1 MDSCTDIDDTV
12 NAFNCKGDPVKH
24 LIEGLNLKAED
35 FRERQFDLHGIT
47 VTLDRV
53 EAEYPVITAEGKPR
67 TDFYLVL
74 YCRKGDQEHDVL
86 VRFPYDKQK
95 QALELYEALDYC
107 DLNRAACLW
116 DSDEDEDRD
125 DYWGCVKTFKADKC
139 GNPFSLLNAVCH
151 CSEGIQDLLK
161 CRETSDPE
169 PVAQSIRDF
178 ASCTDFMVNKALS
191 IMQDYCRK
199 QCSPSGF
206 DVFSTPV
213 RTGGFRKDIWRSYV
227 FCDEENGTY
236 RGAFHVTL
244 RGGQRGW
251 LIANN
256 EQKLLAMA
264 DRYPKLADL
273 VADWLETARE
283 QRIFKPTSNYPLE
296 EFYAG
301 RMRDLLVCLARIAE
315 TPVVPADRQA
325 AADFMTWGLEEA
337 ERLGK
342 RSLAIFKG
350 YQQSNSSA
358 TTS

>member
-1 MDSCTDIDDTV
+1 M
-12 NAFNCKGDPVKH
+12 
-24 LIEGLNLKAED
+24 
-35 FRERQFDLHGIT
+35 
-47 VTLDRV
+47 
-53 EAEYPVITAEGKPR
+53 
-67 TDFYLVL
+67 
-74 YCRKGDQEHDVL
+74 
-86 VRFPYDKQK
+86 
-95 QALELYEALDYC
+95 
-107 DLNRAACLW
+107 
-116 DSDEDEDRD
+116 
-125 DYWGCVKTFKADKC
+125 
-139 GNPFSLLNAVCH
+139 LNAVCH

-169 PVAQSIRDF
+169 PVEQSIRDF

-273 VADWLETARE
+273 AADWLETARE
-283 QRIFKPTSNYPLE
+283 QRNFKPTSLYPLE

-315 TPVVPADRQA
+315 TPVVPSDRQA

>member
-53 EAEYPVITAEGKPR
+53 EAEYPVITADGKPR

-95 QALELYEALDYC
+95 RALELYAALDYC

-213 RTGGFRKDIWRSYV
+213 RTGASER
-227 FCDEENGTY
+227 TY
-236 RGAFHVTL
+236 GEATSFATKKTAP
-244 RGGQRGW
+244 
-251 LIANN
+251 IAV
-256 EQKLLAMA
+256 
-264 DRYPKLADL
+264 R
-273 VADWLETARE
+273 
-283 QRIFKPTSNYPLE
+283 FTS
-296 EFYAG
+296 
-301 RMRDLLVCLARIAE
+301 R
-315 TPVVPADRQA
+315 
-325 AADFMTWGLEEA
+325 
-337 ERLGK
+337 
-342 RSLAIFKG
+342 
-350 YQQSNSSA
+350 
-358 TTS
+358 

>member
-24 LIEGLNLKAED
+24 LIEGLNLIAED

-53 EAEYPVITAEGKPR
+53 EAEYPVITADGKPH

-86 VRFPYDKQK
+86 VCFPYDKQK

-151 CSEGIQDLLK
+151 CSEGIQDLLR

-169 PVAQSIRDF
+169 LVAQSIRDF

-191 IMQDYCRK
+191 IMHEYCRE
-199 QCSPSGF
+199 QCSPDGF
-206 DVFSTPV
+206 DIFSTPIGEG
-213 RTGGFRKDIWRSYV
+213 RYKKDYWRSYV
-227 FCDEENGTY
+227 FCDEANDTL
-236 RGAFHVTL
+236 RGAFQVTL

-251 LIANN
+251 LIGNN
-256 EQKLLAMA
+256 EQELQAIA
-264 DRYPKLADL
+264 ERYPVLAGL
-273 VADWLETARE
+273 VHSKISNARSKATTNVPFDRSAAW
-283 QRIFKPTSNYPLE
+283 Q
-296 EFYAG
+296 
-301 RMRDLLVCLARIAE
+301 MRQLLGCLARVAE
-315 TPVVPADRQA
+315 TPVVPSDRQA
-325 AADFMTWGLEEA
+325 AADFMTWGLKQA
-337 ERLGK
+337 DRLGNQA
-342 RSLAIFKG
+342 LAFFKEYLKPG
-350 YQQSNSSA
+350 QSNIAS
-358 TTS
+358 

>member
-53 EAEYPVITAEGKPR
+53 EAEYPVIIANGKPH

-86 VRFPYDKQK
+86 VGFPYDKQK

-125 DYWGCVKTFKADKC
+125 DYWGCVKTVKADKC

-191 IMQDYCRK
+191 IMHEYCRK

-236 RGAFHVTL
+236 RGAFHITL

-283 QRIFKPTSNYPLE
+283 QRNFKPTSLYPLE

-315 TPVVPADRQA
+315 TPVVPSDRQA

>member
-12 NAFNCKGDPVKH
+12 NAFNCNSEPVKH

-53 EAEYPVITAEGKPR
+53 EAEYPVITADGKPR

-95 QALELYEALDYC
+95 RALELYAALDYC

-191 IMQDYCRK
+191 IMHEYCRK

-227 FCDEENGTY
+227 FLRRRKRHLSRCVSH
-236 RGAFHVTL
+236 HVE
-244 RGGQRGW
+244 RWPAR
-251 LIANN
+251 
-256 EQKLLAMA
+256 
-264 DRYPKLADL
+264 LAD
-273 VADWLETARE
+273 
-283 QRIFKPTSNYPLE
+283 
-296 EFYAG
+296 
-301 RMRDLLVCLARIAE
+301 C
-315 TPVVPADRQA
+315 
-325 AADFMTWGLEEA
+325 
-337 ERLGK
+337 
-342 RSLAIFKG
+342 
-350 YQQSNSSA
+350 QQ
-358 TTS
+358 